1 MPTVLIT
8 GANRGI
14 GFEFAR
20 QYADGG
26 WRVIATCRDPAN
38 AGELS
43 ALGGDIE
50 VHGLDVTDHVRIQA
64 LAKSLERSA
73 IDLLLSNAGV
83 SGPRP
88 NPFGGIDYQSWMEVL
103 SVNAMSPLKLCECFV
118 DHVARSDLKRIVAVT
133 SKMGSIAENSSGGSY
148 IYRSSK
154 TALNAVMKSLSVELA
169 SRRVI
174 VAVLHPGWVRTDMG
188 GPGALIEARTSVAGM
203 RQVIAGLKLEDSGGF
218 FNYDGAGIPW

>member
-88 NPFGGIDYQSWMEVL
+88 DPFGGIDYQSWMEVL
-103 SVNAMSPLKLCECFV
+103 SVNAMSPLKLCECFI
-118 DHVARSDLKRIVAVT
+118 DHVARSDFKRIVAVA

-154 TALNAVMKSLSVELA
+154 TALNAVMKSLSVDLA

>member
-218 FNYDGAGIPW
+218 FNYDGTGIPW

>member
-88 NPFGGIDYQSWMEVL
+88 NPFGGVDYQSWMEVL

-154 TALNAVMKSLSVELA
+154 TALNSVMKSLSVDLA